1 MVTAT
6 TETTPTTEAS
16 EPELVETGEQRD
28 ALGRKRTPAGRRA
41 QLLAAYRRSG
51 QTQREFAR
59 AEGIRY
65 TTFCTWA
72 QAERRRGAL
81 PPAPAGGPR
90 RAPTP
95 PPIPAPAAAV
105 PAMRFAEVDLPSG
118 AWPVAAPAPAPALE
132 ARLPDGTVLCGG
144 PAELAALLRAL
155 RD

>member
-1 MVTAT
+1 MGTS
-6 TETTPTTEAS
+6 TTPTPGATQPTETIR
-16 EPELVETGEQRD
+16 PELVETGEQRD
-28 ALGRKRTPAGRRA
+28 ALGRRRTPAGRRA

-81 PPAPAGGPR
+81 PPAPARGPR

-95 PPIPAPAAAV
+95 TAPSAAKV
-105 PAMRFAEVDLPSG
+105 PTVRFAEVDLPPG
-118 AWPVAAPAPAPALE
+118 AWPAPALALE
-132 ARLPDGTVLCGG
+132 ARLPDGTVLRGG

-155 RD
+155 RA